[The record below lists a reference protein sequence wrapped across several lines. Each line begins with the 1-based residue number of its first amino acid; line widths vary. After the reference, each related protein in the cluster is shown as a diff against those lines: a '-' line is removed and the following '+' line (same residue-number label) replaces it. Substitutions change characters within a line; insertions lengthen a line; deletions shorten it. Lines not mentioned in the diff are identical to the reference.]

1 MSSKKTWDL
10 FAVADRLVP
19 PLRLWHPKGISI
31 SWYAFDRGCRQALC
45 RLLRRRHLVNLAS
58 IEDDTERVMAS
69 LLDWTLDSACCDH
82 DVQNGLSKGCSAGV
96 ENFAQLTKDVYKGVR
111 SLRAVYD
118 KLVETM
124 PTWVHKVRITESAF
138 DQDDVRRSWECLGV
152 KPWLA
157 DSLAHIN
164 LRLEDGAVFCH
175 SNLWEQEDPMGHL
188 GNCLLGAYKI
198 SGFSATRFLSMGT
211 SCKCLSTALAVGI
224 MEHVA
229 YCRAMPDVGEYY
241 VHCVDLLNA
250 PAKKF
255 VFTTAL
261 ATKVT
266 DPLHAAL
273 LRDDRVAKKNICTL
287 ARCMMKFAR

>member
-1 MSSKKTWDL
+1 
-10 FAVADRLVP
+10 
-19 PLRLWHPKGISI
+19 
-31 SWYAFDRGCRQALC
+31 
-45 RLLRRRHLVNLAS
+45 
-58 IEDDTERVMAS
+58 MAS

-124 PTWVHKVRITESAF
+124 PTWAHRVRVTDSAF
-138 DQDDVRRSWECLGV
+138 DREDVRRSWECLGV

-164 LRLEDGAVFCH
+164 LRLEDGAIQCH
-175 SNLWEQEDPMGHL
+175 SNLWEHEDPMGHL
-188 GNCLLGAYKI
+188 GNCLLRAYKI
-198 SGFSATRFLSMGT
+198 GGFSATRFLGMGT
-211 SCKCLSTALAVGI
+211 SCKGLSTAFAVGVLD
-224 MEHVA
+224 HVA
-229 YCRAMPDVGEYY
+229 FCRAMPDVGEYY
-241 VHCVDLLNA
+241 IHCVDLLNS
-250 PAKKF
+250 PAKQF
-255 VFTTAL
+255 IFTTAL

-273 LRDDRVAKKNICTL
+273 LKDDRVAKNPHLYFSSLHDEVRTVSFDIPHLLYDRL
-287 ARCMMKFAR
+287 ASFIPGFSAGQLESNVLRSVYITTGYIDRRMFSIMRKPFLQPWRYRIET